1 MFKIVGI
8 FCILVGCVGWG
19 TNRIREEKGRI
30 QHLRGM
36 IFVIR
41 RIRDEISY
49 GKHTLPEICLILADC
64 CSPLYRLYFKQ
75 IHEQMYRES
84 GTSFN
89 HVWEQQM
96 EQCLRDAP
104 LSEEEKDVLK
114 YLPQNMGMQEEKLQA
129 ESIGRSVELLVRNCR
144 KAEDAYENKAK
155 MIFSVS
161 VLTGIFLAILLL

>member
-8 FCILVGCVGWG
+8 FCILSGCVGWAIG
-19 TNRIREEKGRI
+19 RIREEQGRI
-30 QHLRGM
+30 RHLREM

-49 GKHTLPEICLILADC
+49 GKHTLPEICLILDEC
-64 CSPLYRLYFKQ
+64 CSPLYRSHFRQ
-75 IHEQMYRES
+75 IYEQMSREN
-84 GTSFN
+84 GTSLD

-104 LSEEEKDVLK
+104 LSEEEKDILK
-114 YLPQNMGMQEEKLQA
+114 YLPQNIGMQEEKLQA

-144 KAEDAYENKAK
+144 KAEDAYENKAR

-161 VLTGIFLAILLL
+161 VLTGIFLTILLL